1 MNSNFRYACKEEAL
15 HWLGKVREHV
25 KKMKMQAAMDWKAGL
40 VNQPLKLPKKEK
52 KYSTLTARR
61 NQ

>member
-1 MNSNFRYACKEEAL
+1 
-15 HWLGKVREHV
+15 LGKVSENV
-25 KKMKMQAAMDWKAGL
+25 KNMKMQAAIDWKAGL

-52 KYSTLTARR
+52 NYSTLTARR